1 MFFKLFIV
9 FALIP
14 MIELALLI
22 KIGSIIGTQYTILIV
37 ILTAVIGAYM
47 VKLEGLGIVYRI
59 QKNMNEG
66 VFPGEELIDGM
77 MVLVAGAVLL
87 TPGFFTD
94 ILGFL
99 LVFPFTRKYI
109 KGIVVRYIKSKT
121 SSGDIE
127 IHLNE

>member
-1 MFFKLFIV
+1 
-9 FALIP
+9 

-22 KIGSIIGTQYTILIV
+22 KIGSYIGTQYTILIV

-47 VKLEGLGIVYRI
+47 VKLEGIGIMYRI
-59 QKNMNEG
+59 QKSMNEG
-66 VFPGEELIDGM
+66 AFPGEELIDGM
-77 MVLVAGAVLL
+77 MILVAGAVLL

-99 LVFPFTRKYI
+99 MVIPASRKVI
-109 KGIVVRYIKSKT
+109 KRIVVRYIKDKT

-127 IHLNE
+127 IHLK

>member
-1 MFFKLFIV
+1 MFFKLFII

-22 KIGSIIGTQYTILIV
+22 KLGAYIGTQYTILIV

-47 VKLEGLGIVYRI
+47 VKLEGIGIMYRI

-66 VFPGEELIDGM
+66 AFPGEELIDGM

-99 LVFPFTRKYI
+99 MVIPVSRTFI
-109 KGIVVRYIKSKT
+109 KKIVVRYIKDKT

-127 IHLNE
+127 IHLK